1 MVYIFC
7 HHDLNDTILL
17 YYHDYPKGNFST
29 TRAVSVFLLNEDG
42 QTIAR
47 HACLE
52 NVIISNWDAEHEQ
65 QVLVVRTT
73 QQLNDNTTKDKTTMV
88 VIVVADLIY
97 NN

>member
-1 MVYIFC
+1 MI
-7 HHDLNDTILL
+7 ILEEIL
-17 YYHDYPKGNFST
+17 
-29 TRAVSVFLLNEDG
+29 VELFLFFYLSG
-42 QTIAR
+42 QTIVR
-47 HACLE
+47 HACLY
-52 NVIISNWDAEHEQ
+52 VIISNWHAKHEQ